1 MISKMGGPI
10 VLYIGI
16 LILLFIL
23 KVMGFNTAVLII
35 TILYFLLFVYSW
47 VIPVLYRVIQKR
59 RKI

>member
-1 MISKMGGPI
+1 MGGPI